1 MMTVNRREELEEEG
15 FNVFKFSDLVHIFTL
30 IGIRCIVLGVKYGF
44 YSKEHMTIYRSIKIP
59 YEFQMA
65 DMLRYTLNTHNVDS
79 IKERMCIAMNQL
91 GIESSSFVLEVKR
104 NQPIYDSTLVNDYE
118 LLKQDYMNFVE
129 QGKNYM
135 PPTNKNC

>member
-1 MMTVNRREELEEEG
+1 MGYFIYVTVNRTEELEAEG
-15 FNVFKFSDLVHIFTL
+15 ATVFKLSDLLHIFTL

-44 YSKEHMTIYRSIKIP
+44 YSREHMIIYRSIKVP
-59 YEFQMA
+59 YEFQMT

-79 IKERMCIAMNQL
+79 IKARMCISMDQL
-91 GIESSSFVLEVKR
+91 GIESSSFQLEVQR

-129 QGKNYM
+129 QGKDY
-135 PPTNKNC
+135 